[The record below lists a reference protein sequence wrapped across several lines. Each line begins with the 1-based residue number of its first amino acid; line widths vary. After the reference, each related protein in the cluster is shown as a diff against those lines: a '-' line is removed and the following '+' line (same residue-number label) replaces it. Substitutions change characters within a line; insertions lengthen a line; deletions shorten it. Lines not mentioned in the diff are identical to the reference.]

1 MTRDELEP
9 ADLAGRRRIRR
20 VENISNI
27 KNRQQYPSKLQDQP
41 QGEQWPQDGQCD
53 IKGAEQGVIVPYR
66 LPPGSEVTGLN
77 SVIAELRAIER
88 TLNEHKSL
96 FEDIRSYL
104 SYRVPPESAN
114 LLETQQETTVATPG
128 LRNTISQDTVTDG
141 VNPGYDEVEVWNSL
155 GGRKAQRAW
164 LVNDGVQGTG
174 KGDSLFLRI
183 SPDGKNFSPEFIMIL
198 GEIRI
203 ASDVYAIRFRSP
215 TQGITLRASE
225 REIYPPYVT
234 SIENTFT
241 TAGSSNKTNFT
252 AQNVGVGVVD
262 SILPNI
268 TVPDG
273 YALIIRS
280 NVNNGGQIYVSRTDA
295 TVPAGRNT
303 LAAGDAM
310 GLFITNANLVHVA
323 GTLGAQTV
331 DLTAEQ
337 I

>member
-1 MTRDELEP
+1 MTSDELEP
-9 ADLAGRRRIRR
+9 ADLAGKRYIRR
-20 VENISNI
+20 VENP
-27 KNRQQYPSKLQDQP
+27 RGQQPHPLTHPRSLQDQS
-41 QGEQWPQDGQCD
+41 QEKQCD

-66 LPPGSEVTGLN
+66 LPPGTDTTGTN
-77 SVIAELRAIER
+77 AIISELRAIQTALYSHE
-88 TLNEHKSL
+88 LL
-96 FEDIRSYL
+96 FEDIKAYL

-114 LLETQQETTVATPG
+114 LLETQQETTVSTLG
-128 LRNTISQDTVTDG
+128 VRNTISQDLLTDG
-141 VNPGYDEVEVWNSL
+141 VNPGYDELEVWSSL

-174 KGDSLFLRI
+174 KGDTLYLRI

-203 ASDVYAIRFRSP
+203 ATDVYAIRFRSP

-234 SIENTFT
+234 TIENTFT
-241 TAGSSNKTNFT
+241 TSGASNKPNFI
-252 AQNVGVGVVD
+252 AQNVGVGIVD
-262 SILPNI
+262 GILPNI
-268 TVPDG
+268 TIPDG
-273 YALIIRS
+273 YALVIRS

-295 TVPAGRNT
+295 TIPADRNT
-303 LAAGDAM
+303 LATGDAM

-337 I
+337 V